1 MFILNLQG
9 CKIKT
14 MNCYD
19 DFVNELER
27 GEFLQPI
34 SPPISHFRMKK
45 EKDINDIYDIYE
57 SKYKD
62 FNEKFI
68 ITDEHLIDLKPFK
81 LNDIDNNSINNN
93 NTYDRPTYLS
103 ICDSN
108 YIVLVIKASNHP
120 TSS

>member
-1 MFILNLQG
+1 
-9 CKIKT
+9 
-14 MNCYD
+14 MNFYD

-34 SPPISHFRMKK
+34 SHFRMQK
-45 EKDINDIYDIYE
+45 EKDINTIYE

-68 ITDEHLIDLKPFK
+68 VTDEHLIDLKPFK
-81 LNDIDNNSINNN
+81 LIDIDNTNTNNNN

-108 YIVLVIKASNHP
+108 YIILVIKAFHISN
-120 TSS
+120 SF